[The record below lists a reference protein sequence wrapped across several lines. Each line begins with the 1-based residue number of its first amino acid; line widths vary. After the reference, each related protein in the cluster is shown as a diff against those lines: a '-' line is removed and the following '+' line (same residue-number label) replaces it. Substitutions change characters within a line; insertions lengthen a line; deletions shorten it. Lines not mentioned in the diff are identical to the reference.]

1 MMKKTIVVLLIMM
14 NIVSVNASGNDPKYK
29 IVANSNSDSDI
40 KIMYETKDNLIK
52 DYKEWVKSVDDV
64 DQALADHQ
72 KNYQAKYY
80 NGEYVIT
87 LGNGKGKEL
96 TGTLKASYCVSSK
109 EIKKKSFFAEL
120 FS

>member
-1 MMKKTIVVLLIMM
+1 MNFKDLGISKPLVQVLKKSGITTPTLIQEEC
-14 NIVSVNASGNDPKYK
+14 IP
-29 IVANSNSDSDI
+29 
-40 KIMYETKDNLIK
+40 LIK
-52 DYKEWVKSVDDV
+52 DYKDWIKSVDDV

-72 KNYQAKYY
+72 KDYQAKYY
-80 NGEYVIT
+80 NGEYTIV
-87 LGNGKGKEL
+87 LGAGKGKEL